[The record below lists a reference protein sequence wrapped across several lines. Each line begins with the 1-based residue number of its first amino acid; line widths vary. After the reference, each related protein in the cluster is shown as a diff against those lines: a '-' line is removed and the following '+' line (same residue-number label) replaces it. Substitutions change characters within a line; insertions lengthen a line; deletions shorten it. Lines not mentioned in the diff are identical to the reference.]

1 MRGKCQPHGREI
13 CLWCANNARQQ
24 EEAIWRFAQFAV
36 LVAILAVLLAGCGG
50 PVGPTDGHGGRSVQ
64 ELRAIALA
72 RQGASLG
79 GYNCGSCHESIM
91 EQTDER

>member
-13 CLWCANNARQQ
+13 CLWCAKNARDA
-24 EEAIWRFAQFAV
+24 EEKVWRFAQLAV

-64 ELRAIALA
+64 ELRAIAL
-72 RQGASLG
+72 RSGPVS
-79 GYNCGSCHESIM
+79 GYNCGTCHESIM
-91 EQTDER
+91 EQTDVR